1 MKKIKAKN
9 IILILLAV
17 ICVAVLLYSLYQGL
31 VIYIPQKQEQQRF
44 DELRQIVSQDSEAK
58 NDSSKPAEAE
68 TKSSSVES
76 SSVESSSVES
86 SSVEEKKISAFSE
99 LMKTNAD
106 FRGWLKIKDMVIDY
120 PVVKS
125 SDDDPEFYLHRDID
139 RNYSFSGTPFIGAV
153 ADENSD
159 AFVIY
164 AHNMNN
170 GTMFGTLDY
179 YADKGWAEQHPYI
192 NFDTANENRLYRV
205 FAAFQTTI
213 GSENEFKYNERAGKL
228 SDEEYKAFVNDIK
241 DASVMYTS
249 DIPAKK
255 TQIIMLSTCSY
266 HAENG
271 RFVVAAYRV

>member
-44 DELRQIVSQDSEAK
+44 DELRQIVSQESEAK

-68 TKSSSVES
+68 TKS

-139 RNYSFSGTPFIGAV
+139 RNYSFSGTPFIGAG

>member
-1 MKKIKAKN
+1 MNKIKAKN
-9 IILILLAV
+9 IIMILLAV

-31 VIYIPQKQEQQRF
+31 IIYIPQKQEQHRF
-44 DELRQIVSQDSEAK
+44 DELRQIVSQYGEDSDEAS
-58 NDSSKPAEAE
+58 DSSQPSKAESR
-68 TKSSSVES
+68 SSF
-76 SSVESSSVES
+76 
-86 SSVEEKKISAFSE
+86 VEEKKISAFSE
-99 LMKTNAD
+99 ITRTNPD
-106 FRGWLKIKDMVIDY
+106 FRGWLKIKDTVIDY

-125 SDDDPEFYLHRDID
+125 SNDDPEYYLHRDID
-139 RNYSFSGTPFIGAV
+139 KNYSFSGTPFIGAG
-153 ADENSD
+153 ADESSD

-164 AHNMNN
+164 AHNMNS

-192 NFDTANENRLYRV
+192 NFDTVNENRIYRV
-205 FAAFQTTI
+205 FAAFRTTI

-228 SDEEYKAFVNDIK
+228 SDEEYKALFNDIK
-241 DASVMYTS
+241 DVSVMFTN
-249 DIPAKK
+249 DCPAKK

>member
-1 MKKIKAKN
+1 
-9 IILILLAV
+9 
-17 ICVAVLLYSLYQGL
+17 
-31 VIYIPQKQEQQRF
+31 
-44 DELRQIVSQDSEAK
+44 
-58 NDSSKPAEAE
+58 
-68 TKSSSVES
+68 
-76 SSVESSSVES
+76 
-86 SSVEEKKISAFSE
+86 
-99 LMKTNAD
+99 
-106 FRGWLKIKDMVIDY
+106 MVIDY
-120 PVVKS
+120 PVVQS
-125 SDDDPEFYLHRDID
+125 SNGDPEFYLHRDID
-139 RNYSFSGTPFIGAV
+139 KNYSFSGTPFIGAG

-192 NFDTANENRLYRV
+192 NFDTTNENRIYRV
-205 FAAFQTTI
+205 FAAFRTTI

-228 SDEEYKAFVNDIK
+228 SDEEYHAFVNDIE

-249 DIPAKK
+249 DCPANK

>member
-68 TKSSSVES
+68 TKSSSVE
-76 SSVESSSVES
+76 
-86 SSVEEKKISAFSE
+86 EKKISAFSE
-99 LMKTNAD
+99 LKKTNAD

-139 RNYSFSGTPFIGAV
+139 KNYSFSGTPFIGAG

-159 AFVIY
+159 VFVIY

-170 GTMFGTLDY
+170 GTMFGTLDC

-192 NFDTANENRLYRV
+192 NFDTVNENRIYRV
-205 FAAFQTTI
+205 FAAFRTTI

-228 SDEEYKAFVNDIK
+228 SDEEYKALVNDIK
-241 DASVMYTS
+241 DVSVMFTN
-249 DIPAKK
+249 DCPAKK